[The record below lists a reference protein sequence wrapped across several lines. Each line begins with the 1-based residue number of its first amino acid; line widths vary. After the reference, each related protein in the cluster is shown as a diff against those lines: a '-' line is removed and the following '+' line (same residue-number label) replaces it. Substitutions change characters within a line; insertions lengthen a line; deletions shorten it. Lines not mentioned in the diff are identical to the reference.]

1 MSGTVN
7 IRQNA
12 NNCVWAASSKHLW
25 EILNKYGCT
34 PSKSLILKFPDESI
48 FESKDLIRYFIRG
61 YFDGDGCISYNRYKY
76 GIVPR
81 CSVLGTLQ
89 FITKLAEYSNQNKG
103 LIQLCHAAHDYFNLK
118 LKKSES
124 IEFLHYL
131 YDDCSIYLTRKYLRY
146 KAFINNHYEI
156 PYNSEDMKI
165 FLN

>member
-48 FESKDLIRYFIRG
+48 FESKDLIRHFIRG

-89 FITKLAEYSNQNKG
+89 FITKLAEYSN
-103 LIQLCHAAHDYFNLK
+103 
-118 LKKSES
+118 
-124 IEFLHYL
+124 
-131 YDDCSIYLTRKYLRY
+131 
-146 KAFINNHYEI
+146 
-156 PYNSEDMKI
+156 
-165 FLN
+165 